1 MRKAG
6 LADCIAKVEEL
17 ERPIKSKGKWCM
29 KIALGTPVATELGP
43 QSHTRRLRYFGT
55 YRHL

>member
-6 LADCIAKVEEL
+6 LAGCIAKVEEL
-17 ERPIKSKGKWCM
+17 ERPIKSKGNGIWERD
-29 KIALGTPVATELGP
+29 AGLLSP
-43 QSHTRRLRYFGT
+43 QGSQPHTCRLRYFGT